1 LVREDHRAVRGGVRR
16 PAPRRDGGG
25 GLAPLLPP
33 RLPGGSVHLPLP
45 GRARPPGAL
54 PADRA
59 ARRRRRGVH
68 HLAVP
73 ARLDGATDDR
83 RQDRH
88 RRVGGRQ
95 VPVAAGGAQPG
106 VPRPPA
112 AAHVPGPPLGA
123 PGAAGEADREDAIPV
138 PELKAAFSRFLSAAP
153 NRLHAAAHSHHPWPD
168 VTFEAH
174 LRAWEHAAELADD
187 KWDRVFEVLIPSV
200 RRKVA
205 AVLGL
210 PDPATLTFAPNTHE
224 FVVRIAA
231 DLPRPFRVLTTDSE
245 FHSFARQLSR
255 WEEAGV
261 AVADRVPAEPF
272 ETFPERFVSAY
283 RDPELGFF
291 RPVHCDSG
299 SVARGLAAV
308 VLAFPA
314 EPLVV
319 VDGYHGFMAL
329 PTDLGPIA
337 DRAFYVAGGY
347 KYAMSGEGACFLHV
361 PPSAPARPVDTGWFA
376 GFGALTETPTAV
388 AYSPGG
394 QRYAGATFD
403 PSGLYRMDA
412 VLGWLEEAGITV
424 AEIHRHVS
432 DLQERLLGLVDP
444 ALAASLIPGRD
455 APERGHFLT
464 FRLAEARDLYER
476 LHARGVITDYPGDRW
491 RVGLGMYHDEDDVNR
506 LAKEIHAVR
515 RPPSHPM
522 DLIDVAGRLAAGTAL
537 AAVLGVERE
546 AAGKAAGLRTYAMV
560 GLGSAVFTV
569 VSMEAFDTADRS
581 RVAAQI

>member
-1 LVREDHRAVRGGVRR
+1 M
-16 PAPRRDGGG
+16 
-25 GLAPLLPP
+25 
-33 RLPGGSVHLPLP
+33 
-45 GRARPPGAL
+45 
-54 PADRA
+54 
-59 ARRRRRGVH
+59 
-68 HLAVP
+68 
-73 ARLDGATDDR
+73 
-83 RQDRH
+83 
-88 RRVGGRQ
+88 
-95 VPVAAGGAQPG
+95 
-106 VPRPPA
+106 
-112 AAHVPGPPLGA
+112 
-123 PGAAGEADREDAIPV
+123 
-138 PELKAAFSRFLSAAP
+138 KAAFSRFLSAAP

-283 RDPELGFF
+283 RDHDLVFF
-291 RPVHCDSG
+291 SHVHFNSG
-299 SVARGLAAV
+299 YVTPDLAAV
-308 VLAFPA
+308 VRAFPA
-314 EPLVV
+314 DPLVV

-476 LHARGVITDYPGDRW
+476 LHARGVITDYRGDRW
-491 RVGLGMYHDEDDVNR
+491 RVGLGMYHDEDDVDR

-515 RPPSHPM
+515 
-522 DLIDVAGRLAAGTAL
+522 
-537 AAVLGVERE
+537 
-546 AAGKAAGLRTYAMV
+546 
-560 GLGSAVFTV
+560 
-569 VSMEAFDTADRS
+569 
-581 RVAAQI
+581 